1 MRKLLGLNQDSIVIY
16 ICFLSD
22 KVQPCILQLTLDK
35 TSQNNLDV
43 GVCWQGGP
51 QNYILP
57 FTLHEWTHNLNSTTS
72 KQTKHR
78 YPISS
83 VKPFL
88 TLRNTK
94 ERGKNKAKRPKGLKR
109 KVCYEVIAI
118 TLSACFEIKLGM
130 LLPSPKTGNCQT
142 MTRTCIARQC
152 LFDKRTTS
160 LLATDMLIH
169 RSVSGKSGNCGYENL
184 REWTK
189 HKIKWGTPTK

>member
-1 MRKLLGLNQDSIVIY
+1 MNTQSKL
-16 ICFLSD
+16 
-22 KVQPCILQLTLDK
+22 
-35 TSQNNLDV
+35 NN
-43 GVCWQGGP
+43 P
-51 QNYILP
+51 
-57 FTLHEWTHNLNSTTS
+57 

-130 LLPSPKTGNCQT
+130 LLPSPKTENCQT

-160 LLATDMLIH
+160 LLATDTLIH

-189 HKIKWGTPTK
+189 HKIK